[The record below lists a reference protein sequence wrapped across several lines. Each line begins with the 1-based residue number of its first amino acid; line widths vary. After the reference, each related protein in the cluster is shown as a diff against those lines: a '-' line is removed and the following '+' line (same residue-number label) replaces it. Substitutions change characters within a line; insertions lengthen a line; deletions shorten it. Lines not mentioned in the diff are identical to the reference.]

1 MEDIMLKIR
10 TDQIGLTEPI
20 EVKLTVA
27 KKTMAN
33 NVMIHAIK
41 GDLGKPKDSAGSEV
55 DEMVQD
61 NAVMGEM
68 MDFVQTMLGLTKVQ
82 RKKVEESIDVDDLTK
97 YTNYLYFKT
106 RGLSD
111 ETIDSIM
118 NDTQE
123 DADPKEA

>member
-1 MEDIMLKIR
+1 MLKIR

-82 RKKVEESIDVDDLTK
+82 RKKVEDSIDVDDLTK

>member
-82 RKKVEESIDVDDLTK
+82 RKKVEDSIDVDDLTK